1 LAFVGKFYER
11 MPIALSPAPSGIHNA
26 LLEKSNRSK
35 LIPDAGSSEECP
47 FNDPR
52 QQRGNF

>member
-35 LIPDAGSSEECP
+35 LIPDAGSFGERP
-47 FNDPR
+47 FSDP
-52 QQRGNF
+52 QQCGNF